1 MAQHPPPYAHPYAM
15 PPYAAPPA
23 QSAFQEPAQ
32 LADVPL
38 RREFGRM
45 AQVVNQMQEMLAA
58 HERAHARHQT
68 HIAAL
73 DHRGRE
79 QVQQLEQ
86 MRRELALSRRVRSP
100 RERDL
105 GDDSSQ
111 SPGDDDDAAS
121 NSKASD
127 VQSRRSLVQE
137 HGVERLA
144 RLTTADILRLKS
156 PLEPHDVLE
165 FIDDMKQ
172 EFTYDRKVG
181 HVAEQ
186 FVSMSAIEW
195 ETNMARHAVARQ
207 FDRDAAKEVLNCLE
221 KSSKAVRSLRAALR
235 REPSGETRKSVSK
248 LFALMQQLR
257 SATSGEEAKIQAEDF
272 NSTRFFKVGDDAA
285 TSVLNADRLEASWLC
300 LPDDQRSGKN
310 ALLRALLRKLPD
322 AITKQHDDFEDELV
336 RAETLNTSL
345 PWTFSQ
351 LARLSAQYIM
361 LAQCRA
367 GPSARELSAAE
378 VQAAEM
384 RARDG
389 AAQLKCPNCGLKGHA
404 PRDCPTKCN
413 VCSHKGCPG
422 NDKIKVR
429 ACVCNDK
436 DKPPKAPIKNA
447 AGKDMQPPSSSSSWR
462 GITRAAS
469 TSSTKSRRRPQR
481 RRTRRSR
488 PRAAWARLLAEQL
501 L

>member
-1 MAQHPPPYAHPYAM
+1 MW
-15 PPYAAPPA
+15 
-23 QSAFQEPAQ
+23 
-32 LADVPL
+32 
-38 RREFGRM
+38 
-45 AQVVNQMQEMLAA
+45 
-58 HERAHARHQT
+58 
-68 HIAAL
+68 
-73 DHRGRE
+73 
-79 QVQQLEQ
+79 
-86 MRRELALSRRVRSP
+86 LSSSSP
-100 RERDL
+100 C
-105 GDDSSQ
+105 
-111 SPGDDDDAAS
+111 P
-121 NSKASD
+121 
-127 VQSRRSLVQE
+127 
-137 HGVERLA
+137 
-144 RLTTADILRLKS
+144 
-156 PLEPHDVLE
+156 
-165 FIDDMKQ
+165 
-172 EFTYDRKVG
+172 
-181 HVAEQ
+181 
-186 FVSMSAIEW
+186 MSAIEW

-272 NSTRFFKVGDDAA
+272 NSTTFFKVGDDAA

-322 AITKQHDDFEDELV
+322 AIAKQRDDFEDELV

-361 LAQCRA
+361 LAQRRA

-384 RARDG
+384 RARYG

-404 PRDCPTKCN
+404 PRDCPTKFS
-413 VCSHKGCPG
+413 VCCTNGARATTRSRC
-422 NDKIKVR
+422 VR
-429 ACVCNDK
+429 AF
-436 DKPPKAPIKNA
+436 ATTRTSRQRLRSRTRR
-447 AGKDMQPPSSSSSWR
+447 AGICSPSSSSSWR